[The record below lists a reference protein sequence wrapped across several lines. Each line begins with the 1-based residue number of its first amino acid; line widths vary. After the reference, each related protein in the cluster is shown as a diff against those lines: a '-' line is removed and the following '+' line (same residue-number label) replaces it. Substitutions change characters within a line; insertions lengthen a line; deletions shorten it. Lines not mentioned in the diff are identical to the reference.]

1 MAEDLFANAVD
12 NTPSTLPDSDD
23 YNASDIEVLEGLE
36 PVRRRP
42 GMYIGGAD
50 ETAMHHLVS
59 EVFDNSMDEA
69 VAGFATR
76 IELDLAADGTVTV
89 RDNGRGIPVDPHP
102 KYPDKS
108 ALEVILTTLHSGG
121 KFDGKVY
128 ETSGGLHGVGISVVN
143 ALSELVTIEVVKNKR
158 LYMQKY
164 SKGHAIT
171 ELEDL
176 GPMTNRKGTT
186 ISFKADLSIFG
197 DKARFRPGKLYKFA
211 KSKAYLFKG
220 VEVRWSCDPVLLD
233 GRNDVP
239 EKETIHFPNGIED
252 FLKVSLDKKPTIT
265 ADPFV
270 GEAFLADKMGRV
282 EWAIHWTNAID
293 GFANSFC
300 NTVPTP
306 QGGTHENGFRAAVL
320 KGVKDYGEMVGVKKV
335 AQVTADDLMGQACQI
350 ISLFYKEPEFQG
362 QTKDRLNS
370 PKAAKYVENAV
381 RDHFD
386 NWLTG
391 NPEAANA
398 LVEFVVVR
406 SEERINKRK
415 LKDVSRKNIVQ
426 KLRLPGKLTDCTQE
440 AAEGTEIFL
449 VEGDSAGG
457 SAKMGRERK
466 TQAILPLRGK
476 ILNVASATNEKINA
490 NQEIKDMQLAFGCG
504 TGSHYREED
513 LRYERII
520 IMTDADV
527 DGAHISALLM
537 TYFYKEMP
545 TLIRN
550 GHLYLAQPPLFRIKQ
565 GATSYYAMTVEE
577 RNEIIASLPKN
588 KGAIDTGRFKGLG
601 EMTPAQL
608 KETTMNPRTRILLKV
623 EIASGEERAEERVE
637 HLMGKNPEHRFNFI
651 QEQSELFK
659 DTLADTLDV

>member
-350 ISLFYKEPEFQG
+350 IKSQNF
-362 QTKDRLNS
+362 
-370 PKAAKYVENAV
+370 KA
-381 RDHFD
+381 
-386 NWLTG
+386 
-391 NPEAANA
+391 
-398 LVEFVVVR
+398 
-406 SEERINKRK
+406 KRK
-415 LKDVSRKNIVQ
+415 IV
-426 KLRLPGKLTDCTQE
+426 
-440 AAEGTEIFL
+440 
-449 VEGDSAGG
+449 
-457 SAKMGRERK
+457 
-466 TQAILPLRGK
+466 
-476 ILNVASATNEKINA
+476 
-490 NQEIKDMQLAFGCG
+490 
-504 TGSHYREED
+504 
-513 LRYERII
+513 
-520 IMTDADV
+520 
-527 DGAHISALLM
+527 
-537 TYFYKEMP
+537 
-545 TLIRN
+545 
-550 GHLYLAQPPLFRIKQ
+550 
-565 GATSYYAMTVEE
+565 
-577 RNEIIASLPKN
+577 
-588 KGAIDTGRFKGLG
+588 
-601 EMTPAQL
+601 
-608 KETTMNPRTRILLKV
+608 
-623 EIASGEERAEERVE
+623 
-637 HLMGKNPEHRFNFI
+637 
-651 QEQSELFK
+651 
-659 DTLADTLDV
+659 